1 MVHPTE
7 RFGMLKSDSLKSRS
21 WLYHP
26 NTSHHPLGTMHQPNL
41 TESPSLS
48 SPSLQLQSEKL
59 EKRSFVPSIELPT
72 APRKNTPSRDLV
84 PYIFLLTFSA
94 LLLSFVT
101 ILLVLGVTQ
110 RKPTASQGPSPYA
123 RVASAYMEQFKHVM
137 GQKEIRPL
145 LERQLKQQVG
155 EVLTKIGVPKSTTG
169 ALAPVI
175 VSEGIGGGLDPLF
188 IAAVVRHEST
198 FNTRAI
204 SAKGAVGLMQL
215 LPSTAQYVSQK
226 NNIHWRGDDGLF
238 DAQYNLKLGVR
249 YLRYLER
256 SFGNWE
262 HILVAYNWGPGNL
275 SAALK
280 RGGHVPTSTLRYARS
295 IIQTHAKWRDEN
307 NLPSLTHG

>member
-1 MVHPTE
+1 MVHPTD

-41 TESPSLS
+41 ESSIS
-48 SPSLQLQSEKL
+48 SPSLQLPSETF
-59 EKRSFVPSIELPT
+59 EKRSFLPSIELPT
-72 APRKNTPSRDLV
+72 APRRRTPSRDIV
-84 PYIFLLTFSA
+84 PFLFLLTFSA

-101 ILLVLGVTQ
+101 ILLVLGMTH
-110 RKPTASQGPSPYA
+110 RKPSVLEGPSPYA

-137 GQKEIRPL
+137 GRKEIRPV
-145 LERQLKQQVG
+145 LERQLRQQVG
-155 EVLTKIGVPKSTTG
+155 QVLTKIGVPKSTAG
-169 ALAPVI
+169 ALTPVI
-175 VSEGIGGGLDPLF
+175 VSEGIGEGLDPLF

-226 NNIHWRGDDGLF
+226 NNILWRGDNGLF
-238 DAQYNLKLGVR
+238 DAQYNLKLGIR

-256 SFGNWE
+256 SFDNWE

-280 RGGHVPTSTLRYARS
+280 RGGHVPTSPLRYARS
-295 IIQTHAKWRDEN
+295 IIKTHAKWRDEN
-307 NLPSLTHG
+307 TLPSLTHG